1 MRRKSRFVKLSALVL
16 LLALVFGGCSKT
28 AEKSDIAMGT
38 VISVRLYGTGNHE
51 TAEQIISDIKALE
64 KDKISI
70 HTDSELQKINQSA
83 GREISVSEELYQ
95 YLFKTAQ
102 IYENSEGKL
111 SVTAGA
117 LTALW
122 GFDDN
127 APRVPSIAE
136 IETAM
141 ENCGDNA
148 LSFLPENRVL
158 LSPNYLLNLGSVGK
172 GIACDRA
179 FSVLQSDKSVTGA
192 VVFAGGSLCLYGEN
206 PDGGAWRV
214 GIRDPHGDENAY
226 FAVLSLPAGFV
237 STSGSYEKTFT
248 ENGKSYHHILDLT
261 TGRPAESGLV
271 SVTVFAN
278 NGLLSD
284 ALSTLCF
291 TLGYEKSLP
300 ILEKYS
306 AEAVFVTDDN
316 RVFVTN
322 GLRESLTVRDSAYR
336 LVQT

>member
-1 MRRKSRFVKLSALVL
+1 MRGKSRFAKLSALVL
-16 LLALVFGGCSKT
+16 LLALVFGGCAKT
-28 AEKSDIAMGT
+28 AEKSDVAMGT
-38 VISVRLYGTGNHE
+38 VVSVRLYGTDSGE
-51 TAEQIISDIKALE
+51 TAEQIISEIKRLE
-64 KDKISI
+64 NDLISI

-83 GREISVSEELYQ
+83 GRELAVSEELYQ
-95 YLFKTAQ
+95 YLFQAAQ
-102 IYENSEGKL
+102 VYENSEGKL

-127 APRVPSIAE
+127 APRVPTNAE
-136 IETAM
+136 IETAKAS
-141 ENCGDNA
+141 CGGKA
-148 LSFLPENRVL
+148 LTLLPENRVI
-158 LSPNYLLNLGSVGK
+158 LSPKHLLNLGSVGK

-192 VVFAGGSLCLYGEN
+192 VVFAGGSLCLYGKN

-214 GIRDPHGDENAY
+214 GIRDPHGDESTY

-261 TGRPAESGLV
+261 TGFPSESGLV
-271 SVTVFAN
+271 SATVVTN

-291 TLGYEKSLP
+291 ALGYEKSLP

-316 RVFVTN
+316 RVFVTD

-336 LVQT
+336 LVQA